1 MAFAVALPAQAAQ
14 GAQREESLAEKAARA
29 RKASAA
35 AAAAAPAGS
44 AKVLTNEDLANAK
57 GNVIILSAPPA
68 SEAQPA
74 ATAAATEA
82 APAGAPEKP
91 KQTEPTEEEKRAQ
104 AGTALQKQIDEQAE
118 SIRKARK
125 TIEAGETELNDI
137 TNYTFGAR
145 RAAVMQSIEEARQ
158 AVAAAQR
165 SIEDL
170 EVQARRQGIR
180 VTLP

>member
-1 MAFAVALPAQAAQ
+1 MIVCAIVALVLAVPDQATQAP
-14 GAQREESLAEKAARA
+14 REESLAEKAARA
-29 RKASAA
+29 RKAQS
-35 AAAAAPAGS
+35 AAAPAGGS
-44 AKVLTNEDLANAK
+44 KVLTNEDLANAK

-68 SEAQPA
+68 AEARPA
-74 ATAAATEA
+74 AEGTTAV
-82 APAGAPEKP
+82 APEKV
-91 KQTEPTEEEKRAQ
+91 KAAEPTEEEKRAE
-104 AGTALQKQIDEQAE
+104 AGAALQKQIDEQAE

-145 RAAVMQSIEEARQ
+145 RAAVMQSMEEARQ
-158 AVAAAQR
+158 AIAAAQR